1 MRNITRKLDKRI
13 QHKQNQIEVKKMK
26 QTLILCD
33 PNPLYVCKRNAD
45 CKGTRKTKHCSK
57 ECFYTLDKKLAIDP
71 NAYYACINPSD
82 EEGKIMLIRE
92 DKLKNFNLIRKL
104 KVREE

>member
-1 MRNITRKLDKRI
+1 MQFMRNITRKLDKRI

-45 CKGTRKTKHCSK
+45 CRGARKKGYCNE
-57 ECFYTLDKKLAIDP
+57 ECFYTLDKSLAIDP
-71 NAYYACINPSD
+71 NAFYVCIKPSG
-82 EEGKIMLIRE
+82 EGGFMLIRE
-92 DKLKNFNLIRKL
+92 DKLKNFNLIK
-104 KVREE
+104 K